1 MKKVFLFILLSCMLL
16 GITNS
21 QGFGQNATDILK
33 EVVNALG
40 GRKVLEGIK
49 DTTYSGPMEL
59 IQMGLSGVV
68 TFYHKEPNKL
78 RQDIEVMGM
87 QITTAFDGEI
97 AWMINPQT
105 GNSEEMSDQQ
115 SIDMKRQALNFG
127 NSALT
132 HPEKAGISYS
142 FQGKEQ
148 VEDKNCFVLEQIF
161 ADGYKVILYI
171 ESKTYLIYKIKQPLI
186 NEMGVEF
193 EQEVFLSDYKKVEGI
208 MFAHTATIFQDGEE
222 FGTMNVTAVKFNSG
236 LEDSLF
242 MMVE

>member
-1 MKKVFLFILLSCMLL
+1 MKKTFSFILLNFMLL

-21 QGFGQNATDILK
+21 QGFGQNAIDILK

-59 IQMGLSGVV
+59 TQMGLSGLA
-68 TFYHKEPNKL
+68 TFYHKEPDKL

-105 GNSEEMSDQQ
+105 GNSEEMSERQ
-115 SIDMKRQALNFG
+115 STDMKRQALNFG
-127 NSALT
+127 NSILV
-132 HPEKAGISYS
+132 HPEMAGISYS

-161 ADGYKVILYI
+161 SDGYKVILYI
-171 ESKTYLIYKIKQPLI
+171 ESKTYLIYKIKQSIL
-186 NEMGVEF
+186 NEMEVEI
-193 EQEVFLSDYKKVEGI
+193 EQEVFLSDYKKIEGV
-208 MFAHTATIFQDGEE
+208 MFAHDATIFQDGEE
-222 FGTMNVTAVKFNSG
+222 FGTMNVTSVKFNSG
-236 LEDSLF
+236 LQDSLF
-242 MMVE
+242 MMSE